1 MKKILLSLGMIAAAM
16 TANATV
22 YTIFDASAS
31 DNKAWA
37 EKGDGFTTTVTVD
50 GKSFTMTTSK
60 GGSTTP
66 LLEPT
71 SQKQWRVYKGSE
83 LNITSNEVSLKG
95 IRFTI
100 DGAKYVVDGT
110 ASEGWKYTLDKDALT
125 ITFDNSNGSS
135 TFNYTASSAQ
145 VRIMK
150 VEVSDEAFEAGETPD
165 VPDVPVTPA
174 TVVKSVKETVALE
187 SGTKVTVD
195 YPTVVAF
202 VNRSNCFVQDK
213 AGDFIQIYNSNSY
226 QVNDIIPAGWTAT
239 YELYNGA
246 TPELKDATLPESTEK
261 GEFKPAVVAPADI
274 TTDMVNN
281 VIAVKDVVF
290 EEATP
295 AEQANFSGT
304 CNGVEI
310 SLRNNYKLA
319 SVEPGKYNLTLLV
332 TIYRNEVSLYVI
344 NYEAD
349 VNTAVEAVEVE
360 NGEAQYYTLTGVKV
374 ANPENGI
381 FIRVR
386 NGKAD
391 KVVL

>member
-1 MKKILLSLGMIAAAM
+1 
-16 TANATV
+16 
-22 YTIFDASAS
+22 
-31 DNKAWA
+31 
-37 EKGDGFTTTVTVD
+37 DGFTTTVTVD

-60 GGSTTP
+60 GSSNTA

-95 IRFTI
+95 IRFTV

-110 ASEGWKYTLDKDALT
+110 ASEGWKYTLDEDALT

-202 VNRSNCFVQDK
+202 VNHSNCFVQDK

-261 GEFKPAVVAPADI
+261 GEFKPAIVAPADI

-290 EEATP
+290 AEATP
-295 AEQANFSGT
+295 AEKANFSGT

-310 SLRNNYKLA
+310 SLRNNYEVA
-319 SVEPGKYNLTLLV
+319 SVEAGTYNVTLLV
-332 TIYRNEVSLYVI
+332 TIYKNEVSLYVI